1 MILSLDISATPNA
14 MRFMKSF
21 LKENDIYHGVVLE
34 WLLTEIS
41 ERPKLLSVRVTIKK
55 KHKKTWQVVQ
65 FMHLF
70 PNIQLLPMHLNVF
83 SELYIYLSDM
93 FKSIFTL
100 KEVTF
105 F

>member
-34 WLLTEIS
+34 RLLAEIS

-55 KHKKTWQVVQ
+55 NTRKHGK
-65 FMHLF
+65 
-70 PNIQLLPMHLNVF
+70 
-83 SELYIYLSDM
+83 
-93 FKSIFTL
+93 
-100 KEVTF
+100 
-105 F
+105 